1 MIVNGRWPRRVEAKL
16 EIAWAEIIAN
26 QRGAVSVITN
36 FEVSSHPSRRRF
48 AERAVRRRR
57 VIKTTLGELI
67 VALTDEVMPFVR
79 EPSALYP
86 VASWI
91 FNDVLAR
98 HRLGVHKWSREKY
111 PTCLAKV
118 LH

>member
-1 MIVNGRWPRRVEAKL
+1 MSTNTEAKK
-16 EIAWAEIIAN
+16 
-26 QRGAVSVITN
+26 
-36 FEVSSHPSRRRF
+36 HPSRRRV
-48 AERAVRRRR
+48 EDQTKRQRR
-57 VIKTTLGELI
+57 VIRTTLGELI
-67 VALTDEVMPFVR
+67 VAVTEEVMPFVR

-86 VASWI
+86 VVSWI